1 MKSNAGKRTAGP
13 PSSPWPSP
21 SDPMAVARRVV
32 VEQFPDDGFAYW
44 RGDFYAFTGT
54 HWRILDH
61 EEFEAAAYLALEH
74 AVYAAEK
81 GFADWNPT
89 KHKVANVLDAAK
101 AVNHLP
107 RRLDPPFLLPD
118 GSAVDP
124 ELIVM
129 GNGMLH
135 LPTRTLR
142 PHSRDLFVITAL
154 PFYYDANAPPPLRWL
169 TFLSQ
174 IWPDDQASVET
185 LQEIA
190 GYLISGSTSQ
200 QKIFALIGP
209 RRSGKGTIFRTLG
222 ALLGKENV
230 VSPTMAALNT
240 QFGLQPLIGK
250 LAALVSDARF
260 NSRHDAITERLLSVS
275 GEDLVTADRKYKR
288 AWTGQ
293 LPTRFFIATNEMPR
307 FADASGALASRFIAL
322 PMVKSFYGSENP
334 NLTAELLTE
343 IPAVFNWALDG
354 LDRLRSRGYFQP
366 PESSRVAVDQ
376 MQDLS
381 SPVFA
386 FVKGECV
393 MGEGHSV
400 PVDELWTHW
409 KAWCEI
415 ENCRNGTKSSFARNL
430 KAAFPEISDTRPSI
444 NGKRVRVY
452 QGIALRAE
460 PDEEPEEEPEP
471 AFPEL
476 EPLPFVTV
484 EDIVEL
490 FSGWVDDCHEE
501 RCQ

>member
-1 MKSNAGKRTAGP
+1 MSTPETCSP
-13 PSSPWPSP
+13 PP
-21 SDPMAVARRVV
+21 
-32 VEQFPDDGFAYW
+32 G
-44 RGDFYAFTGT
+44 
-54 HWRILDH
+54 
-61 EEFEAAAYLALEH
+61 
-74 AVYAAEK
+74 
-81 GFADWNPT
+81 
-89 KHKVANVLDAAK
+89 
-101 AVNHLP
+101 
-107 RRLDPPFLLPD
+107 
-118 GSAVDP
+118 
-124 ELIVM
+124 
-129 GNGMLH
+129 
-135 LPTRTLR
+135 
-142 PHSRDLFVITAL
+142 L
-154 PFYYDANAPPPLRWL
+154 PFDYTADTQPPLRWL

-174 IWPDDQASVET
+174 IWPDDQASIET
-185 LQEIA
+185 LQEIF
-190 GYLISGSTSQ
+190 GYFVSGSTSQ
-200 QKIFALIGP
+200 QKIFAMIGP
-209 RRSGKGTIFRTLG
+209 RRSGKGTIFRVLG

-240 QFGLQPLIGK
+240 GFGIQPLIGK
-250 LAALVSDARF
+250 IAALVPDARF
-260 NSRHDAITERLLSVS
+260 NSRQDAITERLLSIS
-275 GEDLVTADRKYKR
+275 GEDTLTIDRKYKP

-293 LPTRFFIATNEMPR
+293 LQTRFFVATNEMPR

-322 PMVKSFYGSENP
+322 PMIRSFYGSENP
-334 NLTAELLTE
+334 NLTAELVPE

-430 KAAFPEISDTRPSI
+430 RAAFPEISDTRPSI

-452 QGIALRAE
+452 QGIGLNA
-460 PDEEPEEEPEP
+460 DEPEP

-476 EPLPFVTV
+476 EPEPFVTV
-484 EDIVEL
+484 EDVVEL